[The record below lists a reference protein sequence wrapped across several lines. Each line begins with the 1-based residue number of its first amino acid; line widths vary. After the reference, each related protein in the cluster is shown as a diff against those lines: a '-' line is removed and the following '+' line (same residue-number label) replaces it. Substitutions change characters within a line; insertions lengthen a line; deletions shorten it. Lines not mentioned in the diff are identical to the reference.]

1 MTYYLTNKYYNI
13 QNYLLLINWIIKT
26 QWKIIFKNINS
37 HKFILLLFLERNR
50 NFIQKKNEHYRKK
63 KVEIIIK
70 IELSGFIWS

>member
-13 QNYLLLINWIIKT
+13 QNYLLLINWIIKA

-37 HKFILLLFLERNR
+37 HKFILFLERNR